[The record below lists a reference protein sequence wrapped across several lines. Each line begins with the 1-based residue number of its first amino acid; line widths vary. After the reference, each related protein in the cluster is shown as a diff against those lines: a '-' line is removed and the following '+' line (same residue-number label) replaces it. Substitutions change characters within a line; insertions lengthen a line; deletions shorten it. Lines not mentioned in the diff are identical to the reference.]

1 MARRI
6 LIVESDPANVHDLFL
21 LFHSEGGLSPHER
34 YELQVATSLAE
45 AVEKAQTTRFHCVI
59 LDVNLPEMKGYEAVP
74 LMRTISN
81 NPPVIMVSAEN
92 TQELETKVREQ
103 DVFFYHLLSFDQNEL
118 LLAVE
123 NIFKNLPT
131 LKEGRKQ
138 SIGAA
143 RPILLKPLRSFQKE
157 DKRTE
162 NANAKSL
169 NE

>member
-6 LIVESDPANVHDLFL
+6 LIVETDPTNVHDLFL
-21 LFHSEGGLSPHER
+21 LFHSKGGPSMRER
-34 YELQVATSLAE
+34 YEPQVATSLAE
-45 AVEKAQTTRFHCVI
+45 AIEKAHTTRFHCVI

-74 LMRTISN
+74 LIRTISN
-81 NPPVIMVSAEN
+81 NPPVIMIATEN

-103 DVFFYHLLSFDQNEL
+103 DVFYYHLLSFDQNEL
-118 LLAVE
+118 RLAVE

-131 LKEGRKQ
+131 LKESRKS

-143 RPILLKPLRSFQKE
+143 RPILLKPLRTFHKKDKQSE
-157 DKRTE
+157 DT
-162 NANAKSL
+162 NAKSL